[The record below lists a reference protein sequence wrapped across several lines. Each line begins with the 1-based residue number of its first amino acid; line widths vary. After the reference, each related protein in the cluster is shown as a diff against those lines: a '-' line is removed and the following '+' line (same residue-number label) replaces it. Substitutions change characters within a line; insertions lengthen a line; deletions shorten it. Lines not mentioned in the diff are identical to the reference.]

1 MWVTIFCF
9 CCKMALTLF
18 TFDNGKALACVITE
32 AAIEVEKIYIGEI
45 PCANDTDIL
54 SQHLILSLCFKV
66 CINWQF
72 WTLQGSASH
81 G

>member
-18 TFDNGKALACVITE
+18 TFDNDKALACVITE

-45 PCANDTDIL
+45 PCANDTEIL

-72 WTLQGSASH
+72 
-81 G
+81 